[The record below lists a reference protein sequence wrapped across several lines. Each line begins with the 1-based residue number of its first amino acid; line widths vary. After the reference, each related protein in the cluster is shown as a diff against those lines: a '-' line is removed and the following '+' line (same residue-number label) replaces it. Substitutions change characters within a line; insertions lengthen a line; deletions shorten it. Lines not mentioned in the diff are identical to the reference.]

1 MKCGFV
7 SLVGRP
13 NVGKSTLLNSLLG
26 MKLAITSNVSGTT
39 RNVIQGI
46 YHDEDSQIIFIDTPG
61 IHKPTHKLGNLMNKK
76 AYNNTDGV
84 DVILFLV
91 DIYKGFGRGDEF
103 ILDKIKDHDVPIFLL
118 LNKVDQFKDKSVL
131 LEKINELKDKYS
143 FAEIIP
149 ISAKKKNN
157 LDQLV
162 SSIKKYLPEMDK
174 IYSDEDLTNVSTRF
188 IMAEFVREK
197 VLELTRQEIPHS
209 VTCYVEN
216 YEEDEKVVHIQ
227 VLIVVDRENI
237 KKIIIGKGGSMLK
250 EIGSRARHDMEAFL
264 GKKVFL
270 ETYVKTLKNWRDEE
284 KYFLELGLKEEDEYF
299 LYKIKIKSPL

>member
-13 NVGKSTLLNSLLG
+13 NVGKSSLLNQILG

-46 YHDEDSQIIFIDTPG
+46 YNDDDSQIIFVDTPG
-61 IHKPTHKLGNLMNKK
+61 IHKPNNKLGNLMNKR
-76 AYNNTDGV
+76 AYNNTEGV

-91 DIYKGFGRGDEF
+91 DISKGFGKGDQF
-103 ILDKIKDHDVPIFLL
+103 ILDRIKEKEAPIFLL
-118 LNKVDQFKDKSVL
+118 LNKIDLVKNKEKL
-131 LEKINELKDKYS
+131 LHDINELKELHD

-149 ISAKKKNN
+149 ISATKNDN
-157 LDQLV
+157 VDLLISCIKEQLDEQ
-162 SSIKKYLPEMDK
+162 EK
-174 IYSDEDLTNVSTRF
+174 IFSEEELTNVTTRF

-197 VLELTRQEIPHS
+197 VLELTHDEIPHT

-216 YEEDEKVVHIQ
+216 YEEDDKVVHIQ
-227 VLIVVDRENI
+227 VLIVVDRDNI
-237 KKIIIGKGGSMLK
+237 KKIIIGKQGSMLK
-250 EIGSRARHDMEAFL
+250 EIGTRARIDMENFL

-270 ETYVKTLKNWRDEE
+270 ETYVKTLKNWRDQE
-284 KYFLELGLKEEDEYF
+284 KYFIELGLKDEDE
-299 LYKIKIKSPL
+299 

>member
-1 MKCGFV
+1 MRCGFV

-46 YHDEDSQIIFIDTPG
+46 YNDEDSQIIFIDTPG

-76 AYNNTDGV
+76 AYNNTEGV

-103 ILDKIKDHDVPIFLL
+103 ILDKIKDRDVPIFLL
-118 LNKVDQFKDKSVL
+118 LNKVDLIKDKTIL
-131 LEKINELKDKYS
+131 LEKINELKEKYNFS
-143 FAEIIP
+143 EIIP
-149 ISAKKKNN
+149 ISARKKNN
-157 LDQLV
+157 LDSLI
-162 SSIKKYLPEMDK
+162 SSLKKYLPDMDK

-216 YEEDEKVVHIQ
+216 YEEDESVVHIQ
-227 VLIVVDRENI
+227 VLIVIDRENI
-237 KKIIIGKGGSMLK
+237 KKIVIGKGGTMLK
-250 EIGSRARHDMEAFL
+250 EIGSRARHDMEEFL
-264 GKKVFL
+264 GKKVYL

-284 KYFLELGLKEEDEYF
+284 KYFLELGLKDEDE
-299 LYKIKIKSPL
+299 